1 MVTGPVK
8 DVRLIP
14 GFKELKLNEGKI
26 RCVCGRGEEIAFYK
40 SEKFEFKLDICNNLD
55 IF

>member
-14 GFKELKLNEGKI
+14 SFKELKLNEGKI
-26 RCVCGRGEEIAFYK
+26 RCVWGGGIAFYK
-40 SEKFEFKLDICNNLD
+40 SEKFEFKLDICDNLD